1 MALSTDP
8 YEQKLYSLFQE
19 HDVHS
24 RGKLGRE
31 ALLKLCKT
39 LELAKPTELLKRLLR
54 DGSTSQVSF
63 GEFREGLLF
72 ILSGEEPE
80 ESMSS
85 STATGAPG
93 QQQQQHD
100 PPRTVPGQKG

>member
-19 HDVHS
+19 HDVHA

-39 LELAKPTELLKRLLR
+39 LELAKPAELLKRLLR
-54 DGSTSQVSF
+54 DGSTGQVSF

-72 ILSGEEPE
+72 ILSGEEEPE
-80 ESMSS
+80 ESASA
-85 STATGAPG
+85 TAVKHQDSLRAV
-93 QQQQQHD
+93 
-100 PPRTVPGQKG
+100 VPDQKG